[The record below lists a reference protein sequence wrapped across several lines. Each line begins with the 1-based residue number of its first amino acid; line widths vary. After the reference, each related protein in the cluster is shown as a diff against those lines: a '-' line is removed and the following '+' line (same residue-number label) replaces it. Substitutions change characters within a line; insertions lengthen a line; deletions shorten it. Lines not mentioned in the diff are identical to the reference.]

1 MRRSF
6 RMKGLK
12 KVLAVAI
19 AAVVLVAGVPSAAQA
34 ATTSSPAKTDISKAT
49 VKVATTLKYTGKTQ
63 TPSFT
68 VKVGNTTLV
77 EGKDYKVTTTGKTV
91 DSGTYKATIKGI
103 GAYTGTLKNQSY
115 TIKATNKITVSASKT
130 KVKKSALKKKNSTIK
145 LTVKKD
151 KNFKGKVTYK
161 VTRGSKKNIS
171 VSKKGVV
178 TLKKGAAKG
187 TYKVKVSVA
196 KYGKLKATS
205 QTIKIIV
212 A

>member
-34 ATTSSPAKTDISKAT
+34 ATTSSPTKTDISTAT
-49 VKVATTLKYTGKTQ
+49 VVAKKLSYTGKAQ

-77 EGKDYKVTTTGKTV
+77 AGTDYTVSGTKTN
-91 DSGTYKATIKGI
+91 SGTYTAKITGI
-103 GAYTGTLKNQSY
+103 GSYAGTLTQKY
-115 TIKATNKITVSASKT
+115 TINATNKITVKASKT
-130 KVKKSALKKKNSTIK
+130 KVKKSALKKKKSTIK
-145 LTVKKD
+145 LTVTKD
-151 KNFKGKVTYK
+151 KAFKGKVTYK
-161 VTRGSKKNIS
+161 VTKGSKKNIS

-205 QTIKIIV
+205 KTITIKV